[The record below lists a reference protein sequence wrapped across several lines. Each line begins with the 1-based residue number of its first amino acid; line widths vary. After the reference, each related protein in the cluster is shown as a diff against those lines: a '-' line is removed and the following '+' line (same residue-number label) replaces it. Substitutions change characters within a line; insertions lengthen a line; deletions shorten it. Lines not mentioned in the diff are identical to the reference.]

1 MGTNISIAALFG
13 RLFYILSTEQL
24 FLNLIQDRGGGV
36 MPPITFLIITLNKNS
51 FYLDIL
57 RQYQKS
63 YYA

>member
-24 FLNLIQDRGGGV
+24 FLNLIQDRGGG
-36 MPPITFLIITLNKNS
+36 ITFLIITLNKNS